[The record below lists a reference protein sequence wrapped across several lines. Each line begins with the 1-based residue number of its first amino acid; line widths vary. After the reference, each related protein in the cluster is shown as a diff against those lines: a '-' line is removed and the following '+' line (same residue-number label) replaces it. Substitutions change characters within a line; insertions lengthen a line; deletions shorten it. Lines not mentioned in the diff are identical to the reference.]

1 MDHPHHA
8 YSPLPRRAPLHW
20 PGECRIAFCVMLHIE
35 HWELQP
41 PADAHRD
48 PRFAGEYGSF
58 NPDYGTWGQREYGN
72 RVGVFR
78 VLDALDH
85 HGIRASVA
93 LNSSAAER
101 YPQLVGE
108 CAARGYEF
116 VGHGSHATRMLTSRM
131 REEDERAY
139 IGEALDTLERVTGT
153 RPRGWLGQDY
163 GESQRTPALLAA
175 AGLDY
180 VADWP
185 NDDQPYAM
193 SVGKP
198 LIALPAQAE
207 WDDVQ
212 LLWLRRIAM
221 NRYPDIV
228 DAAFETLYAEGG
240 RVFCLGLHP
249 WMIGQAHRVKYLRSA
264 LQGIFT
270 RTQIWQATAGE
281 IVDGY
286 RSGRAS
292 RQALGPGVL

>member
-1 MDHPHHA
+1 
-8 YSPLPRRAPLHW
+8 
-20 PGECRIAFCVMLHIE
+20 MLHIE
-35 HWELQP
+35 HWELQA

-48 PRFAGEYGSF
+48 PRFSGEYGSF

-78 VLDALDH
+78 VLDALDR

-101 YPQLVGE
+101 YPQLVRE
-108 CAARGYEF
+108 CSARGYEF
-116 VGHGSHATRMLTSRM
+116 LGHGSHANRMLTSGM
-131 REEDERAY
+131 SEDEERTF
-139 IGEALDTLERVTGT
+139 ISDALDTLERVTGV

-185 NDDQPYAM
+185 NDDQPYPMNA
-193 SVGKP
+193 GKP
-198 LIALPAQAE
+198 LISLPAQPE

-221 NRYPDIV
+221 NCYPDIV
-228 DAAFETLYAEGG
+228 DDAFETLYGEGG

-249 WMIGQAHRVKYLRSA
+249 WMIGQAHRVKYLRTA
-264 LQGIFT
+264 LQRIFT
-270 RTQIWQATAGE
+270 RTHVWQATAGE
-281 IVDGY
+281 IVDWTRNG
-286 RSGRAS
+286 
-292 RQALGPGVL
+292 